1 MIDDES
7 PDHRPITLQH
17 KRMADVVDVAEDTQQ
32 AISMNTYFI
41 IEDCMVQVSELEPEL
56 EALVLESIHVIRGK
70 HKRPD
75 RTEICKFICKNDS
88 QISEQKIISTIDI
101 LLKKE
106 LISRRRTV
114 QGESFSYCKTSGR
127 HR

>member
-1 MIDDES
+1 M
-7 PDHRPITLQH
+7 
-17 KRMADVVDVAEDTQQ
+17 
-32 AISMNTYFI
+32 
-41 IEDCMVQVSELEPEL
+41 
-56 EALVLESIHVIRGK
+56 IRGK

-114 QGESFSYCKTSGR
+114 QGESFSIAKPLDDIDNSVTVYQNVSAEDENKINQDVLKLKAEMLALKNYI
-127 HR
+127 